1 MRESNEMP
9 DQNTAKM
16 TTRVKICG
24 ITRIE
29 DGLAAARL
37 GAHAIGLVFY
47 ANSPRAVQPA
57 QARRIIAAL
66 PPFVMTVG
74 LFVNADAQTVRDTLA
89 VAPVQLLQF
98 HGDETAPF
106 CASFGLP
113 YLRALR
119 VKPGVD
125 LLQYAQ
131 EFHTAKG
138 LLLDAW
144 VEGVRGGTGATFDW
158 ALIPRDIPVPVV
170 LSGGLHAGNVEQAV
184 RSVRPWAVDV
194 SSGVESAKGIKDA
207 AKIEAFM
214 TGVRNASV

>member
-1 MRESNEMP
+1 
-9 DQNTAKM
+9 M
-16 TTRVKICG
+16 TSYPVTRTKVCG
-24 ITRIE
+24 ITRCE

-47 ANSPRAVQPA
+47 ADSPRAVTPQ
-57 QARRIIAAL
+57 QARAIIDAL
-66 PPFVMTVG
+66 PPFVVTVG
-74 LFVNADAQTVRDTLA
+74 LFVNADAQSVRDTLA

-98 HGDETAPF
+98 HGDETAEF
-106 CASFGLP
+106 CGSFGLP
-113 YLRALR
+113 YLRAVR

-125 LLQYAQ
+125 LLQYAR
-131 EFHTAKG
+131 EFHGAKG

-158 ALIPRDIPVPVV
+158 ALIPRDLPVPVV
-170 LSGGLHAGNVEQAV
+170 LSGGLNPGNVEQAV
-184 RSVRPWAVDV
+184 RTVQPWAVDV

-214 TGVRNASV
+214 SGVRNASV

>member
-1 MRESNEMP
+1 MRQSI
-9 DQNTAKM
+9 KM
-16 TTRVKICG
+16 ITRVKICG

-29 DGLAAARL
+29 DALAAARL

-47 ANSPRAVQPA
+47 AGSPRAVVPA
-57 QARRIIAAL
+57 QARRIIDAL
-66 PPFVMTVG
+66 PPFVVPVG

-89 VAPVQLLQF
+89 VVPVQLLQF
-98 HGDETAPF
+98 HGDETPAY
-106 CASFGLP
+106 CGSFGLP
-113 YLRALR
+113 YLRAVR

-131 EFHTAKG
+131 EFHAAQG
-138 LLLDAW
+138 LLLDAH

-158 ALIPRDIPVPVV
+158 ALIPREMPVPVV
-170 LSGGLHAGNVEQAV
+170 LSGGLHPGNVEHAV

>member
-1 MRESNEMP
+1 MG
-9 DQNTAKM
+9 
-16 TTRVKICG
+16 TRVKICG

-29 DGLAAARL
+29 DALAAARL

-47 ANSPRAVQPA
+47 AGSPRAVVPA
-57 QARRIIAAL
+57 QARRIIDAL
-66 PPFVMTVG
+66 PPFVVPVG

-98 HGDETAPF
+98 HGDETPGY
-106 CASFGLP
+106 CSSFGLP
-113 YLRALR
+113 YLRAVR
-119 VKPGVD
+119 VRPGVD

-131 EFHTAKG
+131 EFHAAKG
-138 LLLDAW
+138 LLLDAY
-144 VEGVRGGTGATFDW
+144 VDGARGGTGTTFDW
-158 ALIPRDIPVPVV
+158 SLIPREMPVPVV
-170 LSGGLHAGNVEQAV
+170 LSGGLDSGNVEQAV

-214 TGVRNASV
+214 TGVRNAGL